1 MKKIISTIS
10 TLSTICIITLILTL
24 TGCQGNKDKITV
36 VLDWTPNTNHTGM
49 YVALEKGWYKD
60 AGLDVEIIQP
70 PEDGAMA
77 LVASNKAQF
86 GVSVQEEIA
95 AALSADN
102 PLEVTAI
109 ASIVDHNTSGLIS
122 AKGKNIVTL
131 KDLMGKKY
139 ATWDMP
145 IEKAILKDVVTLD
158 GGDFSKVNLIPSTV
172 TNVLAA
178 IESDI
183 DAVWIFYGWD
193 GIAAELNK
201 VPVNYI
207 AFKDINPVLDYYTPV
222 LVSSDAFISENPET
236 VKKFLEATQKGY
248 EYAISEP
255 RKSADILLKHAPE
268 IDKELAYKSQE
279 YLSTQYKAEKPS
291 WGTFDKDRWTGFFN
305 WLYDNKLIEKNLQS
319 KGFTNDYL
327 PQ

>member
-1 MKKIISTIS
+1 MKKIITAIF
-10 TLSTICIITLILTL
+10 IITLMLGLTA
-24 TGCQGNKDKITV
+24 CQGKSDKITV

-49 YVALEKGWYKD
+49 YVALEKGYYKEL
-60 AGLDVEIIQP
+60 GLDVEIIQP
-70 PEDGAMA
+70 PEDGAMS
-77 LVASNKAQF
+77 LVASQKAQF
-86 GVSVQEEIA
+86 GVSVQEGIA

-122 AKGKNIVTL
+122 PKEKNIVTP

-145 IEKAILKDVVTLD
+145 IEKAVLKDIVTKD
-158 GGDFSKVNLIPSTV
+158 GGDFSKVELIPSTV

-178 IESDI
+178 IKSDI

-193 GIAAELNK
+193 GIAAEINNI
-201 VPVNYI
+201 PVNYI
-207 AFKDINPVLDYYTPV
+207 PFKDINPVFDFYTPV
-222 LVSSDAFISENPET
+222 LVSSDDYISENPET

-255 RKSADILLKHAPE
+255 ISSADILLKYAPE

-279 YLSTQYKAEKPS
+279 YLSAEYKAEKPR
-291 WGTFDKDRWTGFFN
+291 WGTFDENRWTGFFN
-305 WLYDNKLIEKNLQS
+305 WLYENKLITKDLQS

>member
-1 MKKIISTIS
+1 MKKIFSAIF
-10 TLSTICIITLILTL
+10 IITLMLGLTA
-24 TGCQGNKDKITV
+24 CQGKSDKITV

-49 YVALEKGWYKD
+49 YVALEKGYYKD
-60 AGLDVEIIQP
+60 LGLDVEIIQP

-77 LVASNKAQF
+77 LVASQKAQF
-86 GVSVQEEIA
+86 GVSVQEGIA

-122 AKGKNIVTL
+122 AKEKNIVTP

-145 IEKAILKDVVTLD
+145 IEKAVLKDIVTKD
-158 GGDFSKVNLIPSTV
+158 GGDFSKVELIPSTV

-178 IESDI
+178 IKSDI

-193 GIAAELNK
+193 GIAAEINNI
-201 VPVNYI
+201 PVNYI
-207 AFKDINPVLDYYTPV
+207 PFKDINPVFDFYTPV
-222 LVSSDAFISENPET
+222 LVSSDDYISENPET

-255 RKSADILLKHAPE
+255 ISSADILLKYAPE

-279 YLSTQYKAEKPS
+279 YLSAEYKAEKPR
-291 WGTFDKDRWTGFFN
+291 WGTFDENRWTGFFN
-305 WLYDNKLIEKNLQS
+305 WLYENELITKDLQS